1 MAFCCSVAKSC
12 LTLCDPMGY
21 SMPGFSVLYYLPE
34 FAQLTSIES
43 VMASNHLILCCPLLL
58 LPSIFLSIRV
68 WVTGEGPSGPRK
80 REWQPTSVFLPWEPH
95 EQHQKT
101 KRHGLLTKIKRS
113 RGLPRWHGVKEST
126 CQCSKHKRCRFDL
139 WGREDPLE
147 KEMAS
152 QSSILD
158 WKIPWTEEPGRL
170 QSMGSQR
177 VEHVWLTEHTNSNIL
192 FCPNLHIHSGLSM
205 NGKHIF
211 FLLNFLATLH
221 GIWHLISPTR
231 DRIHTAWTG
240 SSAS

>member
-58 LPSIFLSIRV
+58 LPSIFPSIRV

-158 WKIPWTEEPGRL
+158 WKIPWTEEPGAR
-170 QSMGSQR
+170 QSIGSQR
-177 VEHVWLTEHTNSNIL
+177 VGHNWIHAYKQPEGTASSQFPPYSYLLTY
-192 FCPNLHIHSGLSM
+192 
-205 NGKHIF
+205 
-211 FLLNFLATLH
+211 
-221 GIWHLISPTR
+221 
-231 DRIHTAWTG
+231 
-240 SSAS
+240 SST